1 MGARPPSRPPPPVES
16 QRVDEVA
23 AAERRFRRAGLPLLI
38 EDYSAREDVFT
49 RAVPLLGLVFAGE
62 VLGAIDLHW
71 SLLANVAAALGGVG
85 IMLSALAAVNRA
97 AGRPTLARPDEVGRV
112 ELAVFVIVPAV
123 LPLAFGFQPVSAAVT
138 AAGNVALL
146 ALIYGVLGYG
156 LPSILRWAGAR
167 LVRQL
172 AASLAL
178 LSRALPLLL
187 LFALLLLFTT
197 EMWQVFSS
205 VSRAA
210 LGAIAGLLVLIG
222 SVFLAARLPREVER
236 LEEEAGA
243 GGPPLTTRQ
252 RRNVGLV
259 LFVSHGLQTLVV
271 VVAVAL
277 FFTAFGVLAITPDV
291 TKAWIGTEG
300 TKIVSFHL
308 LGEHMTVTEEL
319 LRVSGAIAA
328 FSGLY
333 YSIAVLTDSAYR
345 EEFLDELT
353 GELRQVFAERVRYL
367 QLRGAP

>member
-1 MGARPPSRPPPPVES
+1 MPP
-16 QRVDEVA
+16 VDEVA

-38 EDYSAREDVFT
+38 EDYSATEDVFT
-49 RAVPLLGLVFAGE
+49 RAVPLLGLVFAAE
-62 VLGAIDLHW
+62 VLGAMNLHW
-71 SLLANVAAALGGVG
+71 SLLANIAAAFGGVA
-85 IMLSALAAVNRA
+85 IMLGALAAVNRV
-97 AGRPTLARPDEVGRV
+97 AGRPALARPDEIGRI
-112 ELAVFVIVPAV
+112 EITVFVLVPAV

-138 AAGNVALL
+138 AAGNIALL
-146 ALIYGVLGYG
+146 GLIYGVVGYG
-156 LPSILRWAGAR
+156 LPSIVRWAGAR

-197 EMWQVFSS
+197 EMWQVFGN

-277 FFTAFGVLAITPDV
+277 FFTAFGVLAITPKV
-291 TKAWIGTEG
+291 TTAWIGASQHN
-300 TKIVSFHL
+300 IVSFHF
-308 LGEHMTVTEEL
+308 LGERMQLTEEL
-319 LRVSGAIAA
+319 LRVAGAIAA

-353 GELRQVFAERVRYL
+353 GELRDVFAERVRYL
-367 QLRGAP
+367 QLLAAQ